1 MLPDPGNA
9 LPVATDF
16 RSPEQGFCVES
27 APDSKKESPDA
38 VDLGSCEALC
48 RATAGCVAVSYY
60 GDGALNGWRGKC
72 YLSLGDCTAH
82 ASTVGGMLMR
92 HIAAGDNSLGR
103 HCHSDRK

>member
-82 ASTVGGMLMR
+82 ASKLSLSVVSR
-92 HIAAGDNSLGR
+92 PRIASAS
-103 HCHSDRK
+103 SDRAASAPFS